1 MIEGRAT
8 WLATLSVSVALLAG
22 GVALASPARAAEPL
36 NGTYTAYSDGGLGT
50 RNDVSYGWNYPYPD
64 VTQTWTISTTCFIDD
79 CHGTVISSDG
89 WTAAAEQ
96 RNGRWWIE
104 YHRPD
109 GIVCADGTLVETRQ
123 SFGFDA
129 MSLQG
134 TDMMEGASGA
144 CNRNLPIV
152 VKRPLTLTRLG

>member
-1 MIEGRAT
+1 MNDNRALSMAT
-8 WLATLSVSVALLAG
+8 GALMLAAGVVLA
-22 GVALASPARAAEPL
+22 APANAAVPL

-64 VTQTWTISTTCFIDD
+64 VTQTWTVTSSCHLDD
-79 CHGTVISSDG
+79 CHGTVTSSDG
-89 WTAAAEQ
+89 WTADATQ

-104 YHRPD
+104 YNRPD
-109 GIVCADGTLVETRQ
+109 GILCADGSFVPTRQ

-129 MSLQG
+129 ISLLG
-134 TDMMEGASGA
+134 TDMMQGPSGA

-152 VKRPLTLTRLG
+152 IKRPLTLTRVG